1 MYKYMF
7 LNWPT
12 CESPPLT
19 SVKLDHTPENQV
31 LVDGAC
37 CGVRAVAHAPLLVPA
52 SGATDFHSLLLPAP
66 VIGAAVSPDLTQEW

>member
-1 MYKYMF
+1 MYKYIF

-37 CGVRAVAHAPLLVPA
+37 YSKKKNV
-52 SGATDFHSLLLPAP
+52 SSLAMSFDQI
-66 VIGAAVSPDLTQEW
+66 VIS